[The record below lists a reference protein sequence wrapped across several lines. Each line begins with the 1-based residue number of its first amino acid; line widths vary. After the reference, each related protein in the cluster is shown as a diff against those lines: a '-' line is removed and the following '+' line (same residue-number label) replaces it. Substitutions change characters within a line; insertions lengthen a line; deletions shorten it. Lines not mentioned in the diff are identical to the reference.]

1 MESQEYGAHRP
12 RVGGPGQTL
21 GSAFMKRGADHVRV
35 VVDILR
41 EQSI

>member
-1 MESQEYGAHRP
+1 MDHKSYGAHRP
-12 RVGGPGQTL
+12 RVGSPGQTL
-21 GSAFMKRGADHVRV
+21 GSAFMKRGTDHVR